1 MRVRKATTT
10 DENEW
15 LRMRTE
21 LWPDSVGEHQETTT
35 SYFKGNAKFV
45 DHVLFCEN
53 DANQLV
59 GFVELRIRN
68 YAEGSE
74 SIEVPYIEGWY
85 VDSSSRR
92 LGVGALLIQHAELW
106 APGLGY
112 LELASDA
119 EIDNHGSIA
128 AHLSLGFEEVER
140 SVCFIKRL

>member
-1 MRVRKATTT
+1 MRVRGATTA
-10 DENEW
+10 DKNEW
-15 LRMRTE
+15 LRMRTQ

-85 VDSSSRR
+85 ADSPPSP
-92 LGVGALLIQHAELW
+92 
-106 APGLGY
+106 APFQFPG
-112 LELASDA
+112 
-119 EIDNHGSIA
+119 
-128 AHLSLGFEEVER
+128 
-140 SVCFIKRL
+140 